1 MEFIA
6 EIPRI
11 IKEIL
16 YALIEIS
23 LNTCRNIVYFMEL
36 FCLYIAS
43 TYVHV
48 HVSSI
53 HHTRSEQIKC
63 DIFKHHN
70 S

>member
-36 FCLYIAS
+36 FSNFQDPITNS
-43 TYVHV
+43 
-48 HVSSI
+48 
-53 HHTRSEQIKC
+53 QIVAYT
-63 DIFKHHN
+63 
-70 S
+70 